1 MADNQTS
8 ADDAGAE
15 IEFADPLGVKD
26 PVGCDVNDDGDGVFS
41 QVAAPVKPVDVESGR
56 IGVAKLT
63 LDDDTE
69 KEVNDL
75 AVVVD
80 NPEKHVTAMESY
92 ITFRVVTKTTRCE
105 FDCHEFEVRRRYNDF
120 LWLRQRLEET
130 QPTHF
135 VPPLPEK
142 HSLKRLDRFNQDFV
156 KTRMGAL
163 QKFLSRVTEHP
174 VLSFNKYFVIFL
186 TAKQSEL
193 QAAKKEGSG
202 LISRLADSFH
212 NMSAS
217 YMMKNRADEFS
228 SMNDYV
234 NAFGEK
240 LAVLERISQR
250 IVKEQYDF
258 LSELNEWGPVFTL
271 WSNSEDRLQHALAA
285 VAKSIE
291 QCFLAMQALLDQT
304 EMQFYQPLR
313 EYMLYIEA
321 MKAVLRRR
329 DAIQVEYE
337 MTLEELN
344 RKKDEKEQVSMSL
357 HSYSLR
363 TAFGKDPEQVKQE
376 KMEKHRQQLDELSR
390 QVEVQRDK
398 MVCHVSVEPTGGG
411 ATSKMLSRQ
420 VEVLQDKMVCC
431 DSDLISDME
440 RWHKQKRS
448 DFRQLFVQMADRQI
462 TYYQKCLE
470 AWENSIP
477 AILKTEKFA
486 NINSM
491 RDTANNELE

>member
-1 MADNQTS
+1 MADNQAP
-8 ADDAGAE
+8 ADDPGKE
-15 IEFADPLGVKD
+15 NDFADPLGVMEPIGVD
-26 PVGCDVNDDGDGVFS
+26 LDDEGNGV
-41 QVAAPVKPVDVESGR
+41 ATAPVKPTADLVSVKAA
-56 IGVAKLT
+56 VAKLT
-63 LDDDTE
+63 LDDDIE

-75 AVVVD
+75 SVIVD

-92 ITFRVVTKTTRCE
+92 ITFRVITKTTRCE
-105 FDCHEFEVRRRYNDF
+105 FDSHEFEVRRRYNDF

-142 HSLKRLDRFNQDFV
+142 HSLKRLDRFNQEFV

-163 QKFLSRVTEHP
+163 KKFLSRVAEHP
-174 VLSFNKYFVIFL
+174 VLSFNKYFVVFL

-202 LISRLADSFH
+202 LISRWADSFH

-217 YMMKNRADEFS
+217 YMMKNRGDEFS
-228 SMNDYV
+228 GMNDYV

-240 LAVLERISQR
+240 LSVLERISQR
-250 IVKEQYDF
+250 IVKEQYEF
-258 LSELNEWGPVFTL
+258 LAELNEWGPIFTL

-285 VAKSIE
+285 VAKSTE
-291 QCFLAMQALLDQT
+291 QCFLALQALVDQT
-304 EMQFYQPLR
+304 EVQFYQPLR

-321 MKAVLRRR
+321 MKGFGVKKKKKKKN
-329 DAIQVEYE
+329 E

-344 RKKDEKEQVSMSL
+344 RKKDEKEQVSVSL
-357 HSYSLR
+357 HSYALR
-363 TAFGKDPEQVKQE
+363 TVFGKDPDKVRQE
-376 KMEKHRQQLDELSR
+376 KTEKHQQQLDE
-390 QVEVQRDK
+390 
-398 MVCHVSVEPTGGG
+398 
-411 ATSKMLSRQ
+411 LSRQ

-440 RWHKQKRS
+440 RWHKQKRA

-477 AILKTEKFA
+477 AIQKTEKFA
-486 NINSM
+486 NINQM
-491 RDTANNELE
+491 RDTANNEHE